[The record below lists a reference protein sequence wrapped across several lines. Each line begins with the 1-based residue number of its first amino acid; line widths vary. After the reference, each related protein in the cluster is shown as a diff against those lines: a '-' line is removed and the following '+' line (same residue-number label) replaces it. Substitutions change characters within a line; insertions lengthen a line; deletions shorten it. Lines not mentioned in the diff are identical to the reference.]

1 MCCSVLGGC
10 TTAARALAAATG
22 DSCGGSGAA
31 LAARFFLGAAALAA
45 RFFLG
50 AAALAARFFLG
61 AAAVA
66 VAGAA
71 RLRACVAFAA
81 ADCLFPPGLRT

>member
-1 MCCSVLGGC
+1 VPDCCPPPLVLWPLPPV
-10 TTAARALAAATG
+10 AAVAAVGAAA
-22 DSCGGSGAA
+22 AA
-31 LAARFFLGAAALAA
+31 LALVLVGARFFLLAA
-45 RFFLG
+45 RG
-50 AAALAARFFLG
+50 
-61 AAAVA
+61 VA